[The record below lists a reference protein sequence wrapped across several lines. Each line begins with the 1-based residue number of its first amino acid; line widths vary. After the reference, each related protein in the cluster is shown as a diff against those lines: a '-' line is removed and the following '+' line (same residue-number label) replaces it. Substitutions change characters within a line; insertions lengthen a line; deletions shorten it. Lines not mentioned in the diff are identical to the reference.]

1 MKKVLAF
8 LVVLAI
14 SLLSLAACTNAQTED
29 NTQIRIGY
37 MQGPTGMGMAK
48 LIHDNGGVSGND
60 KYQFV
65 KYGDV
70 KEATAALLA
79 GNIDVAC
86 LPTNNAAAL
95 YNSQAGNVRVLA
107 LNCLNSL
114 YVMTKSGTEIET
126 ISDLEGKT
134 VYTIANGTPKVIL
147 EYIIDEMGLD
157 ITVETTA
164 TVGNSE
170 KELTQPSDL
179 ASALI
184 AGAVDIALV
193 PEPVATAAPLK
204 ISTMEKDYT
213 YSVAFPLSDAWEYVS
228 DQPVAMGCVVTTADF
243 AEAHP
248 LAINS
253 FLDDYKAS
261 IEYVSDSANYD
272 VAAEYIVEAGVLD
285 ATAAAKNSL
294 MNLGD
299 AISYVDGARMQ
310 AILDAFY
317 NAIDYSVIGGNVP
330 DESFYYKK

>member
-14 SLLSLAACTNAQTED
+14 SLLSLASCTNAETED

-95 YNSQAGNVRVLA
+95 YTSQAGNVRVLA

-134 VYTIANGTPKVIL
+134 VYTIANGDRK
-147 EYIIDEMGLD
+147 
-157 ITVETTA
+157 
-164 TVGNSE
+164 
-170 KELTQPSDL
+170 
-179 ASALI
+179 
-184 AGAVDIALV
+184 
-193 PEPVATAAPLK
+193 
-204 ISTMEKDYT
+204 
-213 YSVAFPLSDAWEYVS
+213 SVV
-228 DQPVAMGCVVTTADF
+228 
-243 AEAHP
+243 
-248 LAINS
+248 
-253 FLDDYKAS
+253 
-261 IEYVSDSANYD
+261 
-272 VAAEYIVEAGVLD
+272 
-285 ATAAAKNSL
+285 
-294 MNLGD
+294 
-299 AISYVDGARMQ
+299 
-310 AILDAFY
+310 
-317 NAIDYSVIGGNVP
+317 
-330 DESFYYKK
+330 